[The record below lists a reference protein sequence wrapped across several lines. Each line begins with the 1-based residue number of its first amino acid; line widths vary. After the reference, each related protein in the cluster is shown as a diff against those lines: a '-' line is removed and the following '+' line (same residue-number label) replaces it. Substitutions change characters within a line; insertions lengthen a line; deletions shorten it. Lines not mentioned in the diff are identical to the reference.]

1 MNKQNRRTTLTR
13 CAIVVAI
20 IAAAGAGWYFYQHNN
35 QADTSNSAAGAKPN
49 QQQKPGTGGRPP
61 RVLAPVQFATAEEK
75 VVPRYLSGL
84 GTVQAANVVTVTSRV
99 EGQLMALYFTEGQY
113 VNAGD
118 LLAQIDARPFEVQL
132 AQAEGQLAKDK
143 AILANARLD
152 LARYQKLAGTKVISQ
167 QELDNQKATV
177 LQAEGSIK
185 VDQAA
190 VDNAKLQLTYSKI
203 TAPISGRVGLKQ
215 VDTGNFISAG
225 TSTPIVVITQT
236 QPADVLFALPEG
248 DIPAIQQAQSSS
260 QKVIVE
266 AWDRNNVAMIAGGE
280 LLSTDNQID
289 PATGTLKIKARFTNE
304 EQKLFPNQFVNVKM
318 QVETLQNAIVI
329 PTAALQMGNE
339 GHYVWILSDDN
350 KVTKHNVVVGMQ
362 DSQQVVI
369 ESGLSAKSKVITDG
383 VDKLTDGTSVEV
395 VNPGQVAQKSK
406 EPGSETRKN
415 NRNSAEK
422 A

>member
-1 MNKQNRRTTLTR
+1 MTTQKRRTILTR
-13 CAIVVAI
+13 SALFVALL
-20 IAAAGAGWYFYQHNN
+20 AAAGATWYVYHKNN
-35 QADTSNSAAGAKPN
+35 QNEVPTTASATQGGQAK
-49 QQQKPGTGGRPP
+49 KAGGRPSRP
-61 RVLAPVQFATAEEK
+61 LAPVQFATAQEK
-75 VVPRYLSGL
+75 VVPRFLSGL
-84 GTVQAANVVTVTSRV
+84 GTVQAANMVTVTSRV
-99 EGQLMALYFTEGQY
+99 EGQLMNIYFTEGQS
-113 VNAGD
+113 VKAGD
-118 LLAQIDARPFEVQL
+118 LLAQIDPRPFEVQL

-143 AILANARLD
+143 ATLANARLD
-152 LARYQKLAGTKVISQ
+152 LSRYQKLAGTKVISQ
-167 QELDNQKATV
+167 QELDNQRATV

-203 TAPISGRVGLKQ
+203 TAPISGRIGLKQ
-215 VDTGNFISAG
+215 VDVGNFISSG

-248 DIPAIQQAQSSS
+248 DIPAIQQAQAAGN
-260 QKVIVE
+260 KVLIE
-266 AWDRNNVAMIAGGE
+266 AWDRNNIAMIARGE

-318 QVETLQNAIVI
+318 QVETLQNAVVI

-339 GHYVWILSDDN
+339 GHYVWVLSDDDTVA
-350 KVTKHNVVVGMQ
+350 KHLVTVGIQ

-369 ESGLSAKSKVITDG
+369 ESGLSANTKVITDG
-383 VDKLTDGTSVEV
+383 VDKLTDGAKVEV
-395 VNPGQVAQKSK
+395 VNTSTLEKKPAST
-406 EPGSETRKN
+406 ERKP
-415 NRNSAEK
+415 RNSAEK

>member
-1 MNKQNRRTTLTR
+1 MTTQKRRTILTR
-13 CAIVVAI
+13 SALFVALL
-20 IAAAGAGWYFYQHNN
+20 AAAGATWYAYHKNN
-35 QADTSNSAAGAKPN
+35 QNEVPTTARATQGGQAKN
-49 QQQKPGTGGRPP
+49 VSGRPLRP
-61 RVLAPVQFATAEEK
+61 LAPVQFSTAQEK
-75 VVPRYLSGL
+75 VVPRFLSGL
-84 GTVQAANVVTVTSRV
+84 GTVQAANMVTVTSRV
-99 EGQLMALYFTEGQY
+99 EGQLMNIYFTEGQS
-113 VNAGD
+113 VKAGD
-118 LLAQIDARPFEVQL
+118 LLAQIDPRPFEVQL

-143 AILANARLD
+143 ATLANARLD

-167 QELDNQKATV
+167 QELDNQRATV

-203 TAPISGRVGLKQ
+203 TAPISGRIGLKQ
-215 VDTGNFISAG
+215 VDVGNFISSG

-248 DIPAIQQAQSSS
+248 DIPAIQQAQAAGN
-260 QKVIVE
+260 KVLIE
-266 AWDRNNVAMIAGGE
+266 AWDRNNIAMIARGE

-318 QVETLQNAIVI
+318 QIETLQNAVVI

-339 GHYVWILSDDN
+339 GHYVWVLSDDDTVA
-350 KVTKHNVVVGMQ
+350 KHLVTVGIQ

-369 ESGLSAKSKVITDG
+369 ESGLSANTKVITDG
-383 VDKLTDGTSVEV
+383 VDKLTDGAKVEV
-395 VNPGQVAQKSK
+395 ITASTLEKKPTSA
-406 EPGSETRKN
+406 ERKP
-415 NRNSAEK
+415 RNSAEK

>member
-1 MNKQNRRTTLTR
+1 MTTQKRRTILTR
-13 CAIVVAI
+13 SALFVALL
-20 IAAAGAGWYFYQHNN
+20 AAAGTTWYAYHKNN
-35 QADTSNSAAGAKPN
+35 QNEVPTTASATQSGQAK
-49 QQQKPGTGGRPP
+49 KAGGRPSRP
-61 RVLAPVQFATAEEK
+61 LAPVQFATAQEK
-75 VVPRYLSGL
+75 VVPRFLSGL
-84 GTVQAANVVTVTSRV
+84 GTVQAANMVTVTSRV
-99 EGQLMALYFTEGQY
+99 EGQLMNIYFTEGQS
-113 VNAGD
+113 VKAGD
-118 LLAQIDARPFEVQL
+118 LLAQIDPRPFEVQL

-143 AILANARLD
+143 ATLANARLD
-152 LARYQKLAGTKVISQ
+152 LTRYQKLAGTKVISQ
-167 QELDNQKATV
+167 QELDNQRATV

-203 TAPISGRVGLKQ
+203 TAPISGRIGLKQ
-215 VDTGNFISAG
+215 VDVGNFISSG

-248 DIPAIQQAQSSS
+248 DIPAIQQAQAAGN
-260 QKVIVE
+260 KVLIE
-266 AWDRNNVAMIAGGE
+266 AWDRNNIAMIARGE

-318 QVETLQNAIVI
+318 QVETLQNAVVI

-339 GHYVWILSDDN
+339 GHYVWVLSDDDT
-350 KVTKHNVVVGMQ
+350 VTKHLVTVGIQ

-369 ESGLSAKSKVITDG
+369 ESGLSANTKVITDG
-383 VDKLTDGTSVEV
+383 VDKLTDGAKVEV
-395 VNPGQVAQKSK
+395 VNASSLEKKPAST
-406 EPGSETRKN
+406 ERKP
-415 NRNSAEK
+415 RNSAEK

>member
-1 MNKQNRRTTLTR
+1 MTTQKRRTILTR
-13 CAIVVAI
+13 SALFVALL
-20 IAAAGAGWYFYQHNN
+20 AAAGATWYVYHKNN
-35 QADTSNSAAGAKPN
+35 QNEVPTTASATQGGQAK
-49 QQQKPGTGGRPP
+49 KAGGRPSRP
-61 RVLAPVQFATAEEK
+61 LAPVQFATAQEK
-75 VVPRYLSGL
+75 VVPRFLSGL
-84 GTVQAANVVTVTSRV
+84 GTVQAANMVTVTSRV
-99 EGQLMALYFTEGQY
+99 EGQLMNIYFTEGQS
-113 VNAGD
+113 VKAGD
-118 LLAQIDARPFEVQL
+118 VLAQIDPRPFEVQL

-143 AILANARLD
+143 AVLANARLD
-152 LARYQKLAGTKVISQ
+152 LTRYQKLAGTKVISQ
-167 QELDNQKATV
+167 QELDNQRATV

-215 VDTGNFISAG
+215 VDVGNFISSG

-248 DIPAIQQAQSSS
+248 DIPAIQQAQASGN
-260 QKVIVE
+260 KVLIE
-266 AWDRNNVAMIAGGE
+266 AWDRNNIAMIARGE

-318 QVETLQNAIVI
+318 QVETLQNAVVI

-339 GHYVWILSDDN
+339 GHYVWVLSNDDTVA
-350 KVTKHNVVVGMQ
+350 KHLVTVGIQ

-369 ESGLSAKSKVITDG
+369 ESGLSANTKVITDG
-383 VDKLTDGTSVEV
+383 VDKLTDGTKVEV
-395 VNPGQVAQKSK
+395 VNASSLEKKPAST
-406 EPGSETRKN
+406 ERKP
-415 NRNSAEK
+415 RNSAEK

>member
-1 MNKQNRRTTLTR
+1 MNKQNRRKSFTR
-13 CAIVVAI
+13 SAIFVAI
-20 IAAAGAGWYFYQHNN
+20 IVAAGATWYFYN
-35 QADTSNSAAGAKPN
+35 QEKTADTPNSSTVAKPN
-49 QQQKPGTGGRPP
+49 SQRSAMGRPP
-61 RVLAPVQFATAEEK
+61 RVLAPVQFAVAEQK
-75 VVPRYLSGL
+75 VVPRFLSGL

-99 EGQLMALYFTEGQY
+99 EGQLMKLYFTEGQY

-118 LLAQIDARPFEVQL
+118 LLAQIDPRPFEVQL

-143 AILANARLD
+143 ATLANAQLD

-167 QELDNQKATV
+167 QELDNQRALV
-177 LQAEGSIK
+177 LQAQGSIK

-190 VDNAKLQLTYSKI
+190 VDSAKLQLTYSKI

-215 VDTGNFISAG
+215 VDVGNFVSSG

-248 DIPAIQQAQSSS
+248 DIPAIQQAQVTS
-260 QKVIVE
+260 KNVLIE
-266 AWDRNNVAMIAGGE
+266 AWDRNNIALIARGE

-289 PATGTLKIKARFTNE
+289 AATGTLKIKARFTNE

-318 QVETLQNAIVI
+318 QVETLQNAVVI

-350 KVTKHNVVVGMQ
+350 KVSKHTVTVGIQ

-369 ESGLSAKSKVITDG
+369 ESGLAANTKVITDG
-383 VDKLTDGTSVEV
+383 VDKLTDGTTVEV
-395 VNPGQVAQKSK
+395 VTPESLAKKDK
-406 EPGSETRKN
+406 EPRKGKPS
-415 NRNSAEK
+415 SAEK

>member
-1 MNKQNRRTTLTR
+1 MTTQKRRTILTR
-13 CAIVVAI
+13 SALFVALL
-20 IAAAGAGWYFYQHNN
+20 AAAGATWYVYHKNN
-35 QADTSNSAAGAKPN
+35 QNEVPTTASATQGGQAK
-49 QQQKPGTGGRPP
+49 KAGGRPSRP
-61 RVLAPVQFATAEEK
+61 LAPVQFATAQEK
-75 VVPRYLSGL
+75 VVPRFLSGL
-84 GTVQAANVVTVTSRV
+84 GTVQAANMVTVTSRV
-99 EGQLMALYFTEGQY
+99 EGQLMNIYFTEGQS
-113 VNAGD
+113 VKAGD
-118 LLAQIDARPFEVQL
+118 LLAQIDPRPFEVQL

-143 AILANARLD
+143 ATLANARLD
-152 LARYQKLAGTKVISQ
+152 LSRYQKLAGTKVISQ
-167 QELDNQKATV
+167 QELDNQRATV

-203 TAPISGRVGLKQ
+203 TAPISGRIGLKQ
-215 VDTGNFISAG
+215 VDVGNFISSG

-248 DIPAIQQAQSSS
+248 DIPAIQQAQAAGN
-260 QKVIVE
+260 KVLIE
-266 AWDRNNVAMIAGGE
+266 AWDRNNIAMIARGE

-318 QVETLQNAIVI
+318 QVETLQNAVVI

-339 GHYVWILSDDN
+339 GHYVWVLSDDDTVA
-350 KVTKHNVVVGMQ
+350 KHLVTVGIQ

-369 ESGLSAKSKVITDG
+369 ESGLSANTKVITDG
-383 VDKLTDGTSVEV
+383 VDKLTDGAKVEV
-395 VNPGQVAQKSK
+395 VNASTLEKKPAST
-406 EPGSETRKN
+406 ERKP
-415 NRNSAEK
+415 RNSAEK

>member
-1 MNKQNRRTTLTR
+1 MTTQKRRTILTR
-13 CAIVVAI
+13 SALFVVLL
-20 IAAAGAGWYFYQHNN
+20 AAASATWYVYHKNN
-35 QADTSNSAAGAKPN
+35 QNEVPTTASATQGGQAK
-49 QQQKPGTGGRPP
+49 KAGGRPSRP
-61 RVLAPVQFATAEEK
+61 LAPVQFATAQEK
-75 VVPRYLSGL
+75 IVPRFLSGL
-84 GTVQAANVVTVTSRV
+84 GTVQAANMVTVTSRV
-99 EGQLMALYFTEGQY
+99 EGQLMNIYFTEGQS
-113 VNAGD
+113 VKAGD
-118 LLAQIDARPFEVQL
+118 VLAQIDPRPFEVQL

-143 AILANARLD
+143 AVLANARLD
-152 LARYQKLAGTKVISQ
+152 LTRYQKLAGTKVISQ
-167 QELDNQKATV
+167 QELDNQRATV

-215 VDTGNFISAG
+215 VDVGNFISSG

-248 DIPAIQQAQSSS
+248 DIPAIQQAQASGS
-260 QKVIVE
+260 KVLIE
-266 AWDRNNVAMIAGGE
+266 AWDRNNIAMIARGE

-318 QVETLQNAIVI
+318 QVETLQNAVVI

-339 GHYVWILSDDN
+339 GHYVWVLSDDDTVA
-350 KVTKHNVVVGMQ
+350 KHLVTVGIQ

-369 ESGLSAKSKVITDG
+369 ESGLSANTKVITDG
-383 VDKLTDGTSVEV
+383 VDKLTDGAKVEV
-395 VNPGQVAQKSK
+395 VNASSLEKKPAST
-406 EPGSETRKN
+406 ERKP
-415 NRNSAEK
+415 RNSAEK

>member
-1 MNKQNRRTTLTR
+1 MNNQNRRKSFTR
-13 CAIVVAI
+13 SAIFVAI
-20 IAAAGAGWYFYQHNN
+20 IVAAGASWYFYSQEKTAETPN
-35 QADTSNSAAGAKPN
+35 SNAVAKPN
-49 QQQKPGTGGRPP
+49 SQRSAMGRPP
-61 RVLAPVQFATAEEK
+61 RVLAPVQFAVAEQK
-75 VVPRYLSGL
+75 VVPRFLSGL

-99 EGQLMALYFTEGQY
+99 EGQLMKLYFTEGQY

-118 LLAQIDARPFEVQL
+118 LLAQIDPRPFEVQL

-143 AILANARLD
+143 ATLANAQLD

-167 QELDNQKATV
+167 QELDNQRALV
-177 LQAEGSIK
+177 LQAQGSIK

-215 VDTGNFISAG
+215 VDVGNFVSSG

-248 DIPAIQQAQSSS
+248 DIPAIQQAQSSN
-260 QKVIVE
+260 QNVLIE
-266 AWDRNNVAMIAGGE
+266 AWDRNNIALIARGE

-318 QVETLQNAIVI
+318 QVETLQDAVVI

-339 GHYVWILSDDN
+339 GHYVWVLSEDN
-350 KVTKHNVVVGMQ
+350 KVSKHTVTVGMQ

-369 ESGLSAKSKVITDG
+369 ESGLAANTKVITDG
-383 VDKLTDGTSVEV
+383 VDKLTDGTTVEV
-395 VNPGQVAQKSK
+395 VTPESLAKKDK
-406 EPGSETRKN
+406 EARKGKPS
-415 NRNSAEK
+415 SAEK

>member
-1 MNKQNRRTTLTR
+1 MTKQKRHKTLTR
-13 CAIVVAI
+13 SAILVAL
-20 IAAAGAGWYFYQHNN
+20 IAAAGATWYVYHKNN
-35 QADTSNSAAGAKPN
+35 QSDAPTANTTTNSSQPRNSN
-49 QQQKPGTGGRPP
+49 GRPP
-61 RVLAPVQFATAEEK
+61 RTLAPVQFATAQK
-75 VVPRYLSGL
+75 KIVPRYLSGL

-99 EGQLMALYFTEGQY
+99 EGQLMGIFFTEGQY

-118 LLAQIDARPFEVQL
+118 LLAQIDPRPFEVQL

-143 AILANARLD
+143 ATLANASLD

-167 QELDNQKATV
+167 QELDNQRATV

-185 VDQAA
+185 VDQAT

-215 VDTGNFISAG
+215 VDVGNFISSG

-248 DIPAIQQAQSSS
+248 DIPAIQQAQASGNN
-260 QKVIVE
+260 VLIE
-266 AWDRNNVAMIAGGE
+266 AWDRNNIAMIAQGK

-304 EQKLFPNQFVNVKM
+304 DQKLFPNQFVNVKM
-318 QVETLQNAIVI
+318 QVETLQDAVVI

-339 GHYVWILSDDN
+339 GHYVWVLSDDN
-350 KVTKHNVVVGMQ
+350 RVSKHLVTVGMQ

-369 ESGLSAKSKVITDG
+369 ESGLNADTKVITDG
-383 VDKLTDGTSVEV
+383 VDKLTDGAQVEV
-395 VNPGQVAQKSK
+395 VSNSPTTKNAPSDSK
-406 EPGSETRKN
+406 KT
-415 NRNSAEK
+415 RNSAEK

>member
-1 MNKQNRRTTLTR
+1 MTTQKRRTILTR
-13 CAIVVAI
+13 SALFVALL
-20 IAAAGAGWYFYQHNN
+20 AAAGATWYAYHKNN
-35 QADTSNSAAGAKPN
+35 QNEVPTTASATQGGQAK
-49 QQQKPGTGGRPP
+49 KAGGRPSRP
-61 RVLAPVQFATAEEK
+61 LAPVQFATAQEK
-75 VVPRYLSGL
+75 IVPRFLSGL
-84 GTVQAANVVTVTSRV
+84 GTVQAANMVTVTSRV
-99 EGQLMALYFTEGQY
+99 EGQLMNIYFTEGQS
-113 VNAGD
+113 VKAGD
-118 LLAQIDARPFEVQL
+118 LLAQIDPRPFEVQL

-143 AILANARLD
+143 ATLANARLD
-152 LARYQKLAGTKVISQ
+152 LTRYQKLAGTKVISQ
-167 QELDNQKATV
+167 QELDNQRATV

-203 TAPISGRVGLKQ
+203 TAPISGRIGLKQ
-215 VDTGNFISAG
+215 VDVGNFISSG

-248 DIPAIQQAQSSS
+248 DIPAIQQAQAAGN
-260 QKVIVE
+260 KVLIE
-266 AWDRNNVAMIAGGE
+266 AWDRNNIAMIARGE

-318 QVETLQNAIVI
+318 QVETLQNAVVI

-339 GHYVWILSDDN
+339 GHYVWVLSDDDT
-350 KVTKHNVVVGMQ
+350 VTKHIVTVGIQ

-369 ESGLSAKSKVITDG
+369 ESGLSANTKVITDG
-383 VDKLTDGTSVEV
+383 VDKLTDGAKVEV
-395 VNPGQVAQKSK
+395 VNASSLEKKPAST
-406 EPGSETRKN
+406 ERKP
-415 NRNSAEK
+415 RNSEEK

>member
-1 MNKQNRRTTLTR
+1 MNKPNRRTTLTR
-13 CAIVVAI
+13 SAIFVAI
-20 IAAAGAGWYFYQHNN
+20 IAAAGAGWYFYQKNS
-35 QADTSNSAAGAKPN
+35 QTDIPNSAANPS
-49 QQQKPGTGGRPP
+49 QQRQGMGGRPP

-99 EGQLMALYFTEGQY
+99 EGQLMALYFTEGQS
-113 VNAGD
+113 VKAGD
-118 LLAQIDARPFEVQL
+118 LLAQIDSRPFEVQL

-152 LARYQKLAGTKVISQ
+152 LSRFQKLAGTKVISQ
-167 QELDNQKATV
+167 QELDNQKAVV

-190 VDNAKLQLTYSKI
+190 VDSAKLQLTYSKI

-215 VDTGNFISAG
+215 VDVGNFISAG

-248 DIPAIQQAQSSS
+248 DIPAIQQAQSSGK
-260 QKVIVE
+260 KVIVE
-266 AWDRNNVAMIAGGE
+266 AWDRNNIAMIAGGE

-304 EQKLFPNQFVNVKM
+304 SQKLFPNQFVNVKM
-318 QVETLQNAIVI
+318 QVEILQNAVVI

-339 GHYVWILSDDN
+339 GHYVWILNDDN
-350 KVTKHNVVVGMQ
+350 TVSKHSVAVGMQ

-369 ESGLSAKSKVITDG
+369 ESGLAANAKVITDG
-383 VDKLTDGTSVEV
+383 VDRLTDGTTVEV
-395 VNPGQVAQKSK
+395 VSPEQIAQKPK
-406 EPGSETRKN
+406 EPNKEKGKN

>member
-1 MNKQNRRTTLTR
+1 MTTQKRRTILTR
-13 CAIVVAI
+13 SALFVALL
-20 IAAAGAGWYFYQHNN
+20 AAAGATWYAYHKNN
-35 QADTSNSAAGAKPN
+35 QNEVPTTASATQGGQVKKA
-49 QQQKPGTGGRPP
+49 GGRPSRP
-61 RVLAPVQFATAEEK
+61 LAPVQFATAQEK
-75 VVPRYLSGL
+75 IVPRFLSGL
-84 GTVQAANVVTVTSRV
+84 GTVQAANMVTVTSRV
-99 EGQLMALYFTEGQY
+99 EGQLMNIYFTEGQS
-113 VNAGD
+113 VKAGD
-118 LLAQIDARPFEVQL
+118 LLAQIDPRPFEVQL

-143 AILANARLD
+143 ATLANARLD
-152 LARYQKLAGTKVISQ
+152 LTRYQKLAGTKVISQ
-167 QELDNQKATV
+167 QELDNQRATV

-203 TAPISGRVGLKQ
+203 TAPISGRIGLKQ
-215 VDTGNFISAG
+215 VDVGNFISSG

-248 DIPAIQQAQSSS
+248 DIPAIQQAQAAGN
-260 QKVIVE
+260 KVLIE
-266 AWDRNNVAMIAGGE
+266 AWDRNNIAMIARGE

-318 QVETLQNAIVI
+318 QVETLQNAVVI

-339 GHYVWILSDDN
+339 GHYVWVLSDDDT
-350 KVTKHNVVVGMQ
+350 VTKHIVTVGIQ

-369 ESGLSAKSKVITDG
+369 ESGLSANTKVITDG
-383 VDKLTDGTSVEV
+383 VDKLTDGAKVEV
-395 VNPGQVAQKSK
+395 VNASSLEKKPAST
-406 EPGSETRKN
+406 ERKP
-415 NRNSAEK
+415 RNSAEK

>member
-1 MNKQNRRTTLTR
+1 MNKQNRRKSFTR
-13 CAIVVAI
+13 SAIFVAI
-20 IAAAGAGWYFYQHNN
+20 IVAAGATWYFYN
-35 QADTSNSAAGAKPN
+35 QEKTADTPNSSAVAKPN
-49 QQQKPGTGGRPP
+49 SQRSAMGRPP
-61 RVLAPVQFATAEEK
+61 RVLAPVQFAVAEQK
-75 VVPRYLSGL
+75 VVPRFLSGL

-99 EGQLMALYFTEGQY
+99 EGQLMKLYFTEGQY

-118 LLAQIDARPFEVQL
+118 LLAQIDPRPFEVQL

-143 AILANARLD
+143 ATLANAQLD

-167 QELDNQKATV
+167 QELDNQRALV
-177 LQAEGSIK
+177 LQAQGSIK

-190 VDNAKLQLTYSKI
+190 VDSAKLQLTYSKI

-215 VDTGNFISAG
+215 VDVGNFVSSG

-248 DIPAIQQAQSSS
+248 DIPSIQQAQANS
-260 QKVIVE
+260 KNVLIE
-266 AWDRNNVAMIAGGE
+266 AWDRNNIALIARGE

-289 PATGTLKIKARFTNE
+289 AATGTLKIKARFTNE

-318 QVETLQNAIVI
+318 QVETLQDAVVI

-339 GHYVWILSDDN
+339 GHYVWVLSEDN
-350 KVTKHNVVVGMQ
+350 KVSKHTVTVGMQ

-369 ESGLSAKSKVITDG
+369 ESGLAANTKVITDG
-383 VDKLTDGTSVEV
+383 VDKLTDGTTVEV
-395 VNPGQVAQKSK
+395 VTPESLAKKDK
-406 EPGSETRKN
+406 EPRKGQPTR
-415 NRNSAEK
+415 AEK

>member
-1 MNKQNRRTTLTR
+1 MTTQKRRTILTR
-13 CAIVVAI
+13 SALFVALL
-20 IAAAGAGWYFYQHNN
+20 AAAGATWYVYHKNN
-35 QADTSNSAAGAKPN
+35 QNEVPTTASATQGGQTKKA
-49 QQQKPGTGGRPP
+49 GGRPSRP
-61 RVLAPVQFATAEEK
+61 LAPVQFATAQEK
-75 VVPRYLSGL
+75 VVPRFLSGL
-84 GTVQAANVVTVTSRV
+84 GTVQAANMVTVTSRV
-99 EGQLMALYFTEGQY
+99 EGQLMNIYFTEGQS
-113 VNAGD
+113 VKAGD
-118 LLAQIDARPFEVQL
+118 LLAQIDPRPFEVQL

-143 AILANARLD
+143 ATLANARLD
-152 LARYQKLAGTKVISQ
+152 LSRYQKLAGTKVISQ
-167 QELDNQKATV
+167 QELDNQRATV

-203 TAPISGRVGLKQ
+203 TAPISGRIGLKQ
-215 VDTGNFISAG
+215 VDVGNFISSG

-248 DIPAIQQAQSSS
+248 DIPAIQQAQAAGN
-260 QKVIVE
+260 KVLIE
-266 AWDRNNVAMIAGGE
+266 AWDRNNIAMIARGE

-318 QVETLQNAIVI
+318 QVETLQNAVVI

-339 GHYVWILSDDN
+339 GHYVWVLSDDDTVA
-350 KVTKHNVVVGMQ
+350 KHLVTVGIQ

-369 ESGLSAKSKVITDG
+369 ESGLSANTKVITDG
-383 VDKLTDGTSVEV
+383 VDKLTDGAKVEV
-395 VNPGQVAQKSK
+395 VNASTLEKKPAST
-406 EPGSETRKN
+406 ERKP
-415 NRNSAEK
+415 RNSAEK

>member
-1 MNKQNRRTTLTR
+1 MTTQKRRTILTR
-13 CAIVVAI
+13 SALFVALL
-20 IAAAGAGWYFYQHNN
+20 AAAGATWYVYHKNN
-35 QADTSNSAAGAKPN
+35 QNEVPTTASATQGGQAK
-49 QQQKPGTGGRPP
+49 KAGGRPSRP
-61 RVLAPVQFATAEEK
+61 LAPVQFATAQEK
-75 VVPRYLSGL
+75 IVPRFLSGL
-84 GTVQAANVVTVTSRV
+84 GTVQAANMVTVTSRV
-99 EGQLMALYFTEGQY
+99 EGQLMNIYFTEGQS
-113 VNAGD
+113 VKAGD
-118 LLAQIDARPFEVQL
+118 LLAQIDPRPFEVQL

-143 AILANARLD
+143 ATLANARLD
-152 LARYQKLAGTKVISQ
+152 LTRYQKLAGTKVISQ
-167 QELDNQKATV
+167 QELDNQRATV

-203 TAPISGRVGLKQ
+203 TAPISGRIGLKQ
-215 VDTGNFISAG
+215 VDVGNFISSG

-248 DIPAIQQAQSSS
+248 DIPAIQQAQAAGN
-260 QKVIVE
+260 KVLIE
-266 AWDRNNVAMIAGGE
+266 AWDRNNIAMIARGE

-318 QVETLQNAIVI
+318 QVETLQNAVVI

-339 GHYVWILSDDN
+339 GHYVWVLSDDDT
-350 KVTKHNVVVGMQ
+350 VTKHIVTVGIQ

-369 ESGLSAKSKVITDG
+369 ESGLSANTKVITDG
-383 VDKLTDGTSVEV
+383 VDKLTDGAKVEV
-395 VNPGQVAQKSK
+395 VNASSIEKKPAST
-406 EPGSETRKN
+406 ERKP
-415 NRNSAEK
+415 RNSAEK

>member
-1 MNKQNRRTTLTR
+1 MNNQNRRKSFTR
-13 CAIVVAI
+13 SAIFVAI
-20 IAAAGAGWYFYQHNN
+20 IVAAGASWYFYSQEKTAETPN
-35 QADTSNSAAGAKPN
+35 SNAVAKPN
-49 QQQKPGTGGRPP
+49 SQRSAMGRPP
-61 RVLAPVQFATAEEK
+61 RVLAPVQFAVAEQK
-75 VVPRYLSGL
+75 VVPRFLSGL

-99 EGQLMALYFTEGQY
+99 EGQLMKLYFTEGQY

-118 LLAQIDARPFEVQL
+118 LLAQIDPRPFEVQL

-143 AILANARLD
+143 ATLANAQLD
-152 LARYQKLAGTKVISQ
+152 LARYQKLAGTNVISQ
-167 QELDNQKATV
+167 QELDNQRALV
-177 LQAEGSIK
+177 LQAQGSIK

-215 VDTGNFISAG
+215 VDVGNFVSSG

-248 DIPAIQQAQSSS
+248 DIPAIQQAQSSN
-260 QKVIVE
+260 QNVLIE
-266 AWDRNNVAMIAGGE
+266 AWDRNNIALIARGE

-318 QVETLQNAIVI
+318 QVETLQDAVVI

-339 GHYVWILSDDN
+339 GHYVWVLSEDN
-350 KVTKHNVVVGMQ
+350 KVSKHTVTVGMQ

-369 ESGLSAKSKVITDG
+369 ESGLAANTKVITDG
-383 VDKLTDGTSVEV
+383 VDKLTDGTTVEV
-395 VNPGQVAQKSK
+395 VTPESLAKKDK
-406 EPGSETRKN
+406 EARKGKPS
-415 NRNSAEK
+415 SAEK

>member
-1 MNKQNRRTTLTR
+1 MTTQKRRTIWTR
-13 CAIVVAI
+13 SALFVAI
-20 IAAAGAGWYFYQHNN
+20 IAVAVTTWYVYHKNN
-35 QADTSNSAAGAKPN
+35 QNEVPTTASATPGGQAK
-49 QQQKPGTGGRPP
+49 KAGGRPSRP
-61 RVLAPVQFATAEEK
+61 LAPVQFATAQEK
-75 VVPRYLSGL
+75 VVPRFLSGL
-84 GTVQAANVVTVTSRV
+84 GTVQAANMVTVTSRV
-99 EGQLMALYFTEGQY
+99 EGQLMHIYFTEGQS
-113 VNAGD
+113 VKAGD
-118 LLAQIDARPFEVQL
+118 LLAQIDPRPFEVQL

-143 AILANARLD
+143 AALANARLD
-152 LARYQKLAGTKVISQ
+152 LTRYQKLAGTKVISQ
-167 QELDNQKATV
+167 QELDNQRATV

-203 TAPISGRVGLKQ
+203 TAPIAGRVGLKQ
-215 VDTGNFISAG
+215 VDVGNFISSG

-248 DIPAIQQAQSSS
+248 DIPAIQQAQAAGK
-260 QKVIVE
+260 KVLIE
-266 AWDRNNVAMIAGGE
+266 AWDRNNIAMIAQGE

-318 QVETLQNAIVI
+318 QVETLQNAVVI

-339 GHYVWILSDDN
+339 GHYVWVLNDEGTVA
-350 KVTKHNVVVGMQ
+350 KHLVTVGIQ

-369 ESGLSAKSKVITDG
+369 ESGLSANTKVITDG
-383 VDKLTDGTSVEV
+383 VDKLTDGAKVEV
-395 VNPGQVAQKSK
+395 VNASSIEKKSASA
-406 EPGSETRKN
+406 ERKP
-415 NRNSAEK
+415 RNSAEK